1 MNFIS
6 YPPIIDSSSIVFL
19 KKEVEYFY
27 PLMDKN
33 KWIGMYDEPEN
44 TIEKYIQDSFDFYL
58 KDILGTPVGF
68 EWWIQI
74 FTDDSGI
81 AFHTSH
87 DESKRINEGKMSY
100 PRCSTITYLTDNS
113 SPTIIANTRNG
124 DYLDELHEFPP
135 TEVIF
140 SVPEE
145 GKFVTCDP
153 RYIRGVHPN
162 QNAGRITLC
171 YDVWHYKPTGLDR
184 VGILS
189 EPFPCRFYKPKER
202 PPVTWLGKTKDC
214 TSNLYDKTF
223 TFKYPTIYREGE
235 TWKVIQ

>member
-6 YPPIIDSSSIVFL
+6 YPSIIDSPSIVFL
-19 KKEVEYFY
+19 KKEVEYFH
-27 PLMDKN
+27 PLMEKN
-33 KWIGMYDEPEN
+33 KWIGVYDEPEN

-58 KDILGTPVGF
+58 KDTLGTPVGF

-74 FTDDSGI
+74 FTDDSSI
-81 AFHTSH
+81 PFHTSH

-100 PRCSTITYLTDNS
+100 PLSSTITYLTDNT
-113 SPTIIANTRNG
+113 SPTIITNTSNG
-124 DYLDELHEFPP
+124 DYLEELYNFPP

-140 SVPEE
+140 SIPTE
-145 GKFVTCDP
+145 GKFVTCDS

-235 TWKVIQ
+235 TWKVNQ